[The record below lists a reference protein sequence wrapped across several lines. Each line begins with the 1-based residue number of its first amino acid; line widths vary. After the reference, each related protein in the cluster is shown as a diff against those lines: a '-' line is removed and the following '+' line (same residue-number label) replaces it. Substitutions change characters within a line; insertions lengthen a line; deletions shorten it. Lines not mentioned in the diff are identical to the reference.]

1 MLGSRLLWTLFVVL
15 SAGAA
20 IFTLRNFS
28 TAFPLVSIELK
39 VDRADAL
46 RSARTIAQRNAW
58 PPEGFDQAAE
68 FGGSQEVQ
76 NFVELE
82 GGGKQELGRIL
93 KEKIFA
99 LYTWRVRHFK
109 QGDAHETLI
118 RFTPD
123 GTPYGFSV
131 KLPEEERRHQAGRRG
146 AADRRNGGTARLG
159 HRFRPISSGR
169 IFQRSEARRTH
180 GSYFCVRTPGRKP
193 ARRPLP

>member
-1 MLGSRLLWTLFVVL
+1 MNIFPKMFIVQCSTVTLLKVESHMLRRRWAGGLLWTAFVVL

-20 IFTLRNFS
+20 IFTFRNFS
-28 TAFPLVSIELK
+28 TAFPLVSVELT

-58 PPEGFDQAAE
+58 PPEGFDQAAD

-99 LYTWRVRHFK
+99 PYTWRVRHFK
-109 QGDAHETLI
+109 EGDAHEALV
-118 RFTPD
+118 RFTPE
-123 GTPYGFSV
+123 GEPYGFRV
-131 KLPEEERRHQAGRRG
+131 KLPDQETCDSKPVE
-146 AADRRNGGTARLG
+146 
-159 HRFRPISSGR
+159 
-169 IFQRSEARRTH
+169 EARRIAETAAKD
-180 GSYFCVRTPGRKP
+180 GWKLDF
-193 ARRPLP
+193 

>member
-76 NFVELE
+76 NFIELE
-82 GGGKQELGRIL
+82 GGGKQELEIGRASCR
-93 KEKIFA
+93 E
-99 LYTWRVRHFK
+99 RV
-109 QGDAHETLI
+109 
-118 RFTPD
+118 
-123 GTPYGFSV
+123 
-131 KLPEEERRHQAGRRG
+131 
-146 AADRRNGGTARLG
+146 
-159 HRFRPISSGR
+159 
-169 IFQRSEARRTH
+169 
-180 GSYFCVRTPGRKP
+180 
-193 ARRPLP
+193 

>member
-1 MLGSRLLWTLFVVL
+1 VESHMLGSRLLWTLFVVL

-20 IFTLRNFS
+20 IFTFRKFS
-28 TAFPLVSIELK
+28 TAFPLVSVELK

-131 KLPEEERRHQAGRRG
+131 TLQGDERGDTRPEGEAQQIAEPAAQREWGIDVRR
-146 AADRRNGGTARLG
+146 DRRVDASKYT
-159 HRFRPISSGR
+159 
-169 IFQRSEARRTH
+169 
-180 GSYFCVRTPGRKP
+180 K
-193 ARRPLP
+193 